1 MLQKRGGVTVVV
13 GDLTKIVLDRI
24 NNYIEKERITRR
36 QFAKKVGISYN
47 SLNNMLS
54 RMGKGESFL
63 TMTTLKKIE
72 KVTKK

>member
-1 MLQKRGGVTVVV
+1 MV